1 MNHQKKVISLILIS
15 TLCSLIICQLN
26 VIFTFI
32 IDVFVFGFYV
42 LMKSVFEAAAMNQVD
57 IKDEVA
63 KYKNKIKETQDKI
76 ERRNMGNKIVS
87 MPSSSSVL
95 GK

>member
-15 TLCSLIICQLN
+15 TLCSLVICQLN